1 VASLDAVR
9 RPWFS
14 RKPAATLRLALV
26 WFLYRADD
34 MIRRKPVKA
43 TLLLPNAAVDGH
55 DLPPARLIQKWATPI
70 TDLRPRADYDA
81 DEGR

>member
-9 RPWFS
+9 RLWFS
-14 RKPAATLRLALV
+14 RKPAATLRPALV

-34 MIRRKPVKA
+34 MI
-43 TLLLPNAAVDGH
+43 AAQVC
-55 DLPPARLIQKWATPI
+55 
-70 TDLRPRADYDA
+70 DA